1 MHIWCYNKLNYLLH
15 KIKRKYRT
23 SCMWQTAHFIHS
35 CVTAVVYDWLRYL
48 SLTCIARV
56 HGHSLRCAVSDGASD
71 VSVLWLS
78 LPRSLLTCR
87 TAEPLEYHRSFLVS
101 VENKFIQHLT
111 DKCCSLNRYE
121 LLFVSRFSSER
132 KLSAWWTR
140 ADRIQN
146 HNTEHRWDFP
156 TVRVRE
162 REVSVTYIG
171 FLILFPCLG
180 SISTA
185 DGSALVKL
193 GNTTI
198 ICGIKAVNTFGSPFC
213 CFLFLFRECGP
224 GWWVLTYIAS
234 SCRS

>member
-1 MHIWCYNKLNYLLH
+1 
-15 KIKRKYRT
+15 
-23 SCMWQTAHFIHS
+23 MWHTAHFIHS

-56 HGHSLRCAVSDGASD
+56 LGHSLRCAVSDGASD

-111 DKCCSLNRYE
+111 DKCCSLDRYE

-156 TVRVRE
+156 TVCVRE
-162 REVSVTYIG
+162 RSFCNLHRI
-171 FLILFPCLG
+171 FNC
-180 SISTA
+180 ISMFR
-185 DGSALVKL
+185 
-193 GNTTI
+193 
-198 ICGIKAVNTFGSPFC
+198 VNFHSRWLSPG
-213 CFLFLFRECGP
+213 EA
-224 GWWVLTYIAS
+224 WKHHNHMWN
-234 SCRS
+234 